1 MCGGGVMCVV
11 VVEVMVCV
19 VVRMVCVVIEVMVC
33 VLVRVVCVMV
43 EVIWCI
49 GDGGDVCGG

>member
-1 MCGGGVMCVV
+1 MCGGGLMCV